1 MKISNWGNYPIV
13 DAEVQST
20 FRLKDG
26 CLEGI
31 PRGMGRCYGDAA
43 LSSHILSTPKGNRLL
58 SFDTKQ
64 GILTAEAG
72 LSLADLLPIIIPRGW
87 FLPVT
92 PGTKFVSLGG
102 AVAADVHGK
111 NHHSEGSIGSYI
123 LAFTLLSPAGE
134 RLHCT
139 PSTNAAVF
147 HATIGGMGLTGL
159 ILDVSLQLKPIETS
173 AITQDSYKARN
184 LTELLALLDQYES
197 STYNVAWIDC
207 LSKGSSEGRA
217 LLMVGEHAT
226 PDQLKGKAWQENP
239 LNVPQKGRIS
249 VPFALPSFTLNKFTI
264 GAFNTLYYHKQRSAH
279 VHSLTDYDTF
289 FYPLDFIHHWNRIY
303 GKRGFTQY
311 QLVVPRAAG
320 KEGILKIL
328 QKVRTAGFG
337 SFLAVLKLLGPA
349 SQGLISFPMEG
360 YTLTLDFPITARL
373 FPFLNELDEIVLD
386 YGGRIYLAKDAR
398 LPADTFRKMYPR
410 WEEFATIRQQID
422 PEGKMRSLQ
431 SARLEI

>member
-26 CLEGI
+26 RLEGI

-58 SFDTKQ
+58 SFDKKQ

-72 LSLADLLPIIIPRGW
+72 LSIADLLPIIVPTGW

-111 NHHSEGSIGSYI
+111 NHHSEGSIGSY
-123 LAFTLLSPAGE
+123 LVAFTLLSPAGE
-134 RLHCT
+134 RLVCT
-139 PSTNAAVF
+139 PLANAEIF
-147 HATIGGMGLTGL
+147 NATIGGMGLTGL

-184 LTELLALLDQYES
+184 LTELLALLDQYEP

-207 LSKGSSEGRA
+207 LSKGSNEGRA
-217 LLMVGEHAT
+217 LLMVGEHAA
-226 PDQLKGKAWQENP
+226 PDQLTGKVWQDNP
-239 LNVPQKGRIS
+239 LIVPQKGRIS
-249 VPFALPSFTLNKFTI
+249 VPIALPSFTLNKFTI
-264 GAFNTLYYHKQRSAH
+264 GAFNTLYYHKQRRSH
-279 VHSLTDYDTF
+279 RHSLTDYDTF

-320 KEGILKIL
+320 KEGLLKIL
-328 QKVRTAGFG
+328 QKVRAAGFG

-349 SQGLISFPMEG
+349 SQGMLSFPMEG
-360 YTLTLDFPITARL
+360 YTLTLDFPISKRL
-373 FPFLNELDEIVLD
+373 FPFLNELDAIVLD

-410 WEEFATIRQQID
+410 WEEFASIRQQID
-422 PEGKMRSLQ
+422 PEGKMHSLQ
-431 SARLEI
+431 SERLEI

>member
-20 FRLKDG
+20 FRLNNG
-26 CLEGI
+26 CLQGI

-43 LSSHILSTPKGNRLL
+43 LSPKILSTPKANRLL
-58 SFDTKQ
+58 NFDAAT

-72 LSLADLLPIIIPRGW
+72 LSIAELLPIIIPQGW

-111 NHHSEGSIGSYI
+111 NHHSEGSIAAYLLG
-123 LAFTLLSPAGE
+123 LTLLLPSGE
-134 RLHCT
+134 RLVC
-139 PSTNAAVF
+139 SSSDNREIF

-159 ILDVSLQLKPIETS
+159 ILDVSLQLKAIETS

-184 LTELLALLDQYES
+184 LTELLELLDRYEP

-207 LSKGSSEGRA
+207 ITKGKSEGRS

-226 PDQLKGKAWQENP
+226 KTQIEQHKWAKDLLQVPKKA
-239 LNVPQKGRIS
+239 RIS
-249 VPFALPSFTLNKFTI
+249 VPFPLPGFTLNKFTI
-264 GAFNTLYYHKQRSAH
+264 GAFNTLYYHKQRRSH
-279 VHSLTDYDTF
+279 VASITDYDTF

-311 QLVVPRAAG
+311 QLVIPREAG
-320 KEGILKIL
+320 KEGLLKVL
-328 QKVRTAGFG
+328 HKARAAGFG
-337 SFLAVLKLLGPA
+337 SFLAVLKLLGP
-349 SQGLISFPMEG
+349 SSDGILSFPMEG
-360 YTLTLDFPITARL
+360 YTLTLDFPITKRL
-373 FPFLNELDEIVLD
+373 FPLLNELDAIVVD
-386 YGGRIYLAKDAR
+386 HGGRVYLAKDVR
-398 LPADTFRKMYPR
+398 LGAETFRKMYPR
-410 WEEFATIRQQID
+410 WEEFVKIRQKLD
-422 PEGKMRSLQ
+422 PQGLMHSLQ
-431 SARLEI
+431 SQRLEI